1 MLLIGMDFET
11 YYDKEYSLRKM
22 TPVEYILDPRFEVI
36 GCAVSV
42 EGLTT
47 FFGDA
52 AFRDFLKSLEG
63 EKFAALAHNASFDM
77 SILSYRYGIVPD
89 MTIDTLSMAR
99 AWYAHLYKSL
109 SLDSLA
115 RHLGL
120 GAKGTTVHNVIGMSA
135 AAIRA
140 AGLWDAY
147 ADYSKNDIDIAMRLF
162 RRMLKEGFPREELRM
177 IDMVLRCAIQP
188 RLIMD
193 RNVLAEHLHVTQV
206 GKQQLIDRIGVEP
219 EELMSNMKFAELLRG
234 FGVEPPTKISPTT
247 GKTTYAFAKTDKAFM
262 DLEEHP
268 SPEVQALVAARL
280 GTKSTL
286 EETRTEKFLRIAS
299 LQWPQSEVQQ
309 LLPIPLRYSAAVTH
323 RLGGEWGMN
332 MQNLPRGGRLR
343 DSIVAQPGYK
353 IVVADS
359 SQIEA
364 RITATLCGQ
373 TDLIDAFARGEDIYS
388 DFASEVF
395 GYPVNKKQ
403 HPTERFLGKT
413 SILGLGFGMGFER
426 FKATVQMQSKQQVGT
441 EIALSDEEAL
451 RIVHLYRNKYSKIP
465 QTWRI
470 LDTFIA
476 LMTDK
481 TVERTFGPIT
491 IKHERILL
499 PSGLY
504 LHYEGLHHTGGQWLF
519 THGTQAKHIYG
530 GMLLENCLSATT
542 EVLTL
547 AGWKRIVDVTL
558 ADRVWDGEEWVRHR
572 GVTFRGNN
580 KTAPL
585 NGVRMT
591 ADHEVLTTDG
601 WVRAAQAKGL
611 HRAAVRLPDGFNGCR
626 DDGAE
631 TGVVVPM
638 RLREEGEEAAR
649 GPWADQL
656 LRMQAGRDCERREH
670 EARDVAPPRVSC
682 VAQHARPMHSADAF
696 RMEEV
701 WRARHN
707 GMPGVAQLSEV
718 LGGYGPDIQK
728 GPDSGTG
735 GQLAGVLEAE
745 LFLGLQDD
753 ASAQHARQSDDRH
766 AAGKDAACRSGG
778 VFGGWADDTELQ
790 DQCGLAGGATV
801 RHAIAEEPTYD
812 LLNCGPRHR
821 FVVRGDDGPFIVHN
835 CVQALARI
843 ITMQAALRI
852 EKRFL
857 AEGFGREELLA
868 LQVHDELGFMV
879 RDEHVELASHIIG
892 EEMLRAPA
900 WMPNLP
906 LGYELAY
913 GQSYGDAK

>member
-47 FFGDA
+47 FFDDA

-77 SILSYRYGIVPD
+77 SILSYHYGIVPD

-147 ADYSKNDIDIAMRLF
+147 ADYSKNDIDIAIRLF

-188 RLIMD
+188 RLLVD

-234 FGVEPPTKISPTT
+234 LGVEPPTKISPTT

-323 RLGGEWGMN
+323 RLGGDWGMN

-364 RITATLCGQ
+364 RVTATLCGQ

-451 RIVHLYRNKYSKIP
+451 RIVQLYRNKYSKIP

-470 LDTFIA
+470 LDTLIA

-519 THGTQAKHIYG
+519 THGTQTKHIYG

-626 DDGAE
+626 
-631 TGVVVPM
+631 
-638 RLREEGEEAAR
+638 
-649 GPWADQL
+649 
-656 LRMQAGRDCERREH
+656 
-670 EARDVAPPRVSC
+670 
-682 VAQHARPMHSADAF
+682 
-696 RMEEV
+696 
-701 WRARHN
+701 
-707 GMPGVAQLSEV
+707 
-718 LGGYGPDIQK
+718 
-728 GPDSGTG
+728 
-735 GQLAGVLEAE
+735 
-745 LFLGLQDD
+745 DD

-879 RDEHVELASHIIG
+879 RDEHVELASRIIG